1 MKRIGWVLLALVGLL
16 LVGNA
21 VMSWRVESQFA
32 SRVEA
37 IRKGGDPASIAE
49 LAPPA
54 IPPEVNAA
62 AKMDALAPRLA
73 AFSKEYAAFYNTPLG
88 KAYETRGDGQPPT
101 AEQVAALRT
110 ILDKYTDLEQ
120 QIVAAAAC
128 NQYAS
133 TMDFSLGFNKYLQV
147 QLPQLTRIKDVT
159 RMVEWRTQVLEAD
172 GLYADAIERWLGALQ
187 LARLHEQEPSL
198 VAYLVT
204 IAVRGAATAGIYRA
218 LEAGSID
225 AELHDKIDV
234 ELARHDDPQALD
246 RVLKNERAISVSAS
260 LDQINQASGAM
271 RRLVGWGMMWHFV
284 GPFDYYDDV
293 LTTIGQPWPTV
304 KAKLLAP
311 VPGGKLPPTGH
322 GILADLLQES
332 IAAAVRAD
340 RRKTASVRSLRA
352 INALQAF
359 AAEHGREATG
369 LDELGLPKSATMDPF
384 SAGPLVA
391 RHTDAGWLVYSIA
404 DNGIDDGGTFKD
416 VLDYGYGPKTP
427 PVGEAPD
434 ENKE

>member
-32 SRVEA
+32 SRVAA
-37 IRKGGDPASIAE
+37 IRQAGDPASIAE
-49 LAPPA
+49 LQPAA

-73 AFSKEYAAFYNTPLG
+73 AFSKEYAAFYYTPLG
-88 KAYETRGDGQPPT
+88 KAYEARGDGQPPT
-101 AEQVAALRT
+101 AEQVAALREM
-110 ILDKYTDLEQ
+110 LDKYTDLEQ
-120 QIVAAAAC
+120 QIAAAAAC

-133 TMDFSLGFNKYLQV
+133 TMDFSLGFNKYIEV

-159 RMVEWRTQVLEAD
+159 RMVEWRTQVLKAD
-172 GLYADAIERWLGALQ
+172 SLHAEAIERWLTVLQ

-198 VAYLVT
+198 VAYLVS
-204 IAVRGAATAGIYRA
+204 IAVRGAATAGIFRA
-218 LEAGSID
+218 LEAGPID
-225 AELHDKIDV
+225 VELRDRIDV
-234 ELARHDDPQALD
+234 ELARQDDPQTIN
-246 RVLKNERAISVSAS
+246 RVLRNERAISVSAS
-260 LDQINQASGAM
+260 LDQINQPSGAM
-271 RRLVGWGMMWHFV
+271 RRLVGWAMMKHFV
-284 GPFDYYDDV
+284 GPFDYYDSV
-293 LTTIGQPWPTV
+293 LAEATKPWPAA
-304 KAKLLAP
+304 KAMFLAP
-311 VPGGKLPPTGH
+311 PGGELPPTGH
-322 GILADLLQES
+322 GILADLLRDS

-340 RRKTASVRSLRA
+340 RRKTASIRSLRA

-369 LDELGLPKSATMDPF
+369 LDELGLPKVATMDPF

-416 VLDYGYGPKTP
+416 VLDYGYGPKAP
-427 PVGEAPD
+427 PVGEAQGD
-434 ENKE
+434 SEE